1 MSFSIEKAEKRLE
14 KSESLAVNLL
24 ISGLLPI
31 IGVLISAAELRLYSI
46 PILRTILFYLYKV
59 IGIVIQKEENLF
71 QTLEKR

>member
-1 MSFSIEKAEKRLE
+1 LSFSIEKAEKRLE